1 MNQTSYPNPYMPF
14 VPVNQNYYSGT
25 NNPNNDLNIR
35 IERLE
40 RQLKRLES
48 RIFKLEEENKQELNS
63 LSKEYIKDDDGLYM
77 V

>member
-14 VPVNQNYYSGT
+14 VPFSQNFYPGGNT
-25 NNPNNDLNIR
+25 QNNDLNIR

-40 RQLKRLES
+40 RQIKRLES
-48 RIFKLEEENKQELNS
+48 RIFKLEEENKHELNS

>member
-1 MNQTSYPNPYMPF
+1 MNKTSYPNPYMPF
-14 VPVNQNYYSGT
+14 VPVNQNYYPRT